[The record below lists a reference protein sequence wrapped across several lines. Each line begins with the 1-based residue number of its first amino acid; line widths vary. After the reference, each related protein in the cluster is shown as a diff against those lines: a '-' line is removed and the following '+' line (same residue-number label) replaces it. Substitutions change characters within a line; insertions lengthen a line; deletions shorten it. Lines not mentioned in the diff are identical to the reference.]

1 MLGFIWPKPFFFAWG
16 RVNLCRLQV
25 EHDALVREAH
35 FSVQASQSHENW
47 KFECHYHGNH
57 WGVA

>member
-35 FSVQASQSHENW
+35 FQFKPAKVMRTGSLNVITMEITGA
-47 KFECHYHGNH
+47 
-57 WGVA
+57 